1 MQIFQRTA
9 LEDVEIGGQ
18 LITGGQRVGLLY
30 GSANYD
36 EEVFDDPN
44 RFDISRNPNPHVGFG
59 GGGVHYCPGS
69 HLAKLEI
76 DLIFNAIADHLPD
89 IASAGPQRRLRA
101 GWLNGIK
108 KMPVTYR

>member
-1 MQIFQRTA
+1 M
-9 LEDVEIGGQ
+9 GGQ
-18 LITGGQRVGLLY
+18 VIRRGQRVGLLY

-36 EEVFDDPN
+36 ETVFDEPN
-44 RFDISRNPNPHVGFG
+44 RFDIGRSPNPHVGFS

-76 DLIFNAIADHLPD
+76 DLVFGAIADHMPD
-89 IASAGPQRRLRA
+89 IAPTGPQRRLRA

-108 KMPVTYR
+108 EMPVSYA